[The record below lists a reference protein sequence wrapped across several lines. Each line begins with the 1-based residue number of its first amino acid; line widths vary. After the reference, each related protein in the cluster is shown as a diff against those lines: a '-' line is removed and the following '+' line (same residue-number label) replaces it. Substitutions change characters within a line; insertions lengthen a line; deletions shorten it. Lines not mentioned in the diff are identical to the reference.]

1 MWQVY
6 GYLLAFQNRFA
17 LHISKVVV
25 AKPHRRCGVARALI
39 QVCCHPLEMLQIC
52 LTDFSWNVG
61 ALDAHLQSP
70 HDIYDVVSLAGSVQ
84 LHKEGQCNL
93 ACRPSKHSSACA
105 LQFHRL
111 RSGRHFR
118 GLLLSWE
125 ACTQIGKAA
134 GAVAIIVAPD
144 IEPLDFEAKAGKRL
158 PAGSSTCE
166 AGKSYPC
173 MSLPNFASGI
183 AQDFTELLLERQ
195 PPCACMPCLET
206 RIRGLAA
213 VGK

>member
-1 MWQVY
+1 MQAHFHAQKHETLPSAGLRLMMWQVY

-61 ALDAHLQSP
+61 ALDVHLQSP

-125 ACTQIGKAA
+125 ACTQVGKAA
-134 GAVAIIVAPD
+134 GAVAITVGPD
-144 IEPLDFEAKAGKRL
+144 IELKSAPRYSSQSREEAT
-158 PAGSSTCE
+158 S
-166 AGKSYPC
+166 
-173 MSLPNFASGI
+173 
-183 AQDFTELLLERQ
+183 RQ
-195 PPCACMPCLET
+195 QHL
-206 RIRGLAA
+206 
-213 VGK
+213 